1 MEDSIM
7 TTALRSSQN
16 KVEAATSHQ
25 CRSVITT
32 TPTLKVNDYL
42 TARIEWCHRQAT
54 EALTTLEALE
64 WYAEQNG
71 LIDALIERD
80 CSHDYQ
86 DLSTLRERYTRGLQ
100 DGKVLIQV
108 AKTHISAYDLR
119 RC

>member
-1 MEDSIM
+1 MEDFIM
-7 TTALRSSQN
+7 TTALRSLQN
-16 KVEAATSHQ
+16 EAEAATSHQ
-25 CRSVITT
+25 CRSLITFT
-32 TPTLKVNDYL
+32 QTLGVNDYL

-54 EALTTLEALE
+54 EALTTLEAIE

-86 DLSTLRERYTRGLQ
+86 DTPTLRERYTRGLQ

-108 AKTHISAYDLR
+108 GKTHSSASNLR

>member
-1 MEDSIM
+1 MEDFIM
-7 TTALRSSQN
+7 TTALRSLQN

-25 CRSVITT
+25 CRSLITT

-54 EALTTLEALE
+54 EALTTLEAIE

-86 DLSTLRERYTRGLQ
+86 DTPTLRERYTRGLQ

-108 AKTHISAYDLR
+108 AKAHSSAHNLQQY
-119 RC
+119 

>member
-1 MEDSIM
+1 MEDSTM
-7 TTALRSSQN
+7 TTALRSLQN
-16 KVEAATSHQ
+16 KGEAAASHE

-54 EALTTLEALE
+54 EALTTLEAIE

-80 CSHDYQ
+80 CSHEYQ
-86 DLSTLRERYTRGLQ
+86 DRPTLLGRYTRGLQ
-100 DGKVLIQV
+100 DGKVLIRV
-108 AKTHISAYDLR
+108 AKSHISA
-119 RC
+119 